1 MLKIYFKEN
10 ENTTVL
16 FHVKGIKI
24 NQSNS
29 VQKSSGLSFLVNLVT
44 VC

>member
-29 VQKSSGLSFLVNLVT
+29 VQSLADFHFL
-44 VC
+44 